1 MDSDENSPILLNL
14 DTSFQTPLTSQE
26 NKIRK
31 QRKINIGEKQWSRK
45 HLKNTS
51 KYSNLYE
58 ELLENGNESDYLICK
73 ICKKPVYKKNWR
85 LISEHYKV
93 HFVGNSVE
101 KLKADYK
108 HKITCAA
115 LKGKPF
121 RFFETEEFHGIVT
134 AFGQLCVA
142 HANIGILCESRSVT
156 PSPNGIAQAV
166 RDRATGIDQ
175 QNEYKGLVER
185 IKISG
190 AICYDFGK
198 NKRDYFVITAHVIT
212 ENFLLRPFIIH
223 FGEWSGSAKTRKAV
237 TDYTHNLLIKK
248 GAASSENVT
257 QIGRTTD
264 EGQNVISGGEERSLH
279 VRCLCHILATIA
291 RRTTEPYHGSRL
303 SAAEKRQLNQ
313 FSDQLKELSKFVT
326 TAKNIP
332 KIDDMAGSF
341 LLESVCTRW
350 LTNHIMSRAFH
361 EGIDKIKEAVAR
373 HGDDSLKADFVALAV
388 FKDDF
393 EAYTGIFE
401 AFSMAVAKLEA
412 AKSPTINLV
421 LPVLAQLELHLQ
433 RCSDNQMEEHS
444 LQRTL
449 ARSALSC
456 LARKIERSVN
466 RKIVGAAAYLDPNI
480 LRKMESIS
488 EKVPRWSLND
498 CKGSVRHLVTQ
509 LELWDRRCTGG
520 GSATEIILENDVFAE
535 FASSPPVS
543 NLENEMRLHE
553 NMPCTKVVDVLEFW
567 RKQTVMPNLKRLAQK
582 ILCIPASSA
591 HAERAFS
598 HLRRLKT
605 DFTRNNMTEKTISSI
620 ICCGSLNHFGVFAD
634 TDQIIS

>member
-45 HLKNTS
+45 PLKNTS
-51 KYSNLYE
+51 KYSNLYK

-156 PSPNGIAQAV
+156 PSPNGIAQTV
-166 RDRATGIDQ
+166 RDRATSMDQ
-175 QNEYKGLVER
+175 QQEYKGLVER
-185 IKISG
+185 IKVSG

-212 ENFLLRPFIIH
+212 ENL
-223 FGEWSGSAKTRKAV
+223 
-237 TDYTHNLLIKK
+237 
-248 GAASSENVT
+248 
-257 QIGRTTD
+257 
-264 EGQNVISGGEERSLH
+264 
-279 VRCLCHILATIA
+279 
-291 RRTTEPYHGSRL
+291 
-303 SAAEKRQLNQ
+303 
-313 FSDQLKELSKFVT
+313 
-326 TAKNIP
+326 
-332 KIDDMAGSF
+332 
-341 LLESVCTRW
+341 
-350 LTNHIMSRAFH
+350 
-361 EGIDKIKEAVAR
+361 
-373 HGDDSLKADFVALAV
+373 
-388 FKDDF
+388 
-393 EAYTGIFE
+393 
-401 AFSMAVAKLEA
+401 
-412 AKSPTINLV
+412 
-421 LPVLAQLELHLQ
+421 
-433 RCSDNQMEEHS
+433 
-444 LQRTL
+444 
-449 ARSALSC
+449 
-456 LARKIERSVN
+456 
-466 RKIVGAAAYLDPNI
+466 KIVGAAAYLDPNI

>member
-45 HLKNTS
+45 PLKNTS

-291 RRTTEPYHGSRL
+291 RRTTEPYH
-303 SAAEKRQLNQ
+303 
-313 FSDQLKELSKFVT
+313 
-326 TAKNIP
+326 
-332 KIDDMAGSF
+332 
-341 LLESVCTRW
+341 
-350 LTNHIMSRAFH
+350 
-361 EGIDKIKEAVAR
+361 GIDKIKEAVAR